1 MTSHTAMFRFQPHVD
16 GKLSLQDVTFSYPSR
31 PAAPVLR
38 NTSFS
43 FASGRTVA
51 LVGASGCG
59 KSTVL
64 QLLLRFYEP
73 DSGSVVSGH
82 LFILPLRCFQVVTP
96 HRAVLSQGE
105 GAP

>member
-1 MTSHTAMFRFQPHVD
+1 MFQPHVD
-16 GKLSLQDVTFSYPSR
+16 GQVSLHDVAFSYPSR

-38 NTSFS
+38 DMNFS
-43 FASGRTVA
+43 FPAGRTVA

-73 DSGSVVSGH
+73 DSGAVVSSECM
-82 LFILPLRCFQVVTP
+82 PLSLDQGKRLWLCFESVSC
-96 HRAVLSQGE
+96 L
-105 GAP
+105 